1 MKPIALHGKKKSR
14 MKKEVSL
21 IVNDTPMGLSYFV
34 QRFIDQ
40 TVGGMMASLDGTGE
54 IKVLDI
60 SIEGNKVNINLN
72 NALVPTNPFV
82 GEVVRNTISGIVSSL
97 KGVSEVNKI
106 SLSIK
111 R

>member
-1 MKPIALHGKKKSR
+1 MAE
-14 MKKEVSL
+14 EVRL
-21 IVNDTPMGLSYFV
+21 MVNDAPIGLSYFV
-34 QRFIDQ
+34 QGFIDQ
-40 TVGGMMASLDGTGE
+40 TVGGMIASLEGTGE

-60 SIEGNKVNINLN
+60 SIEGDKVNINLN

-82 GEVVRNTISGIVSSL
+82 GKVIRNTILGIVSSL